1 MAGYHGIGRDEY
13 ADATFDR
20 FKIRVG
26 MHSVPP
32 KSGVSTDSLES
43 IRQHQSIYRHHLEM
57 YSLFPVSCCVRSGNN
72 WAALDSHAQ
81 LPAGGACRN
90 GANIA
95 VEVRLQ
101 SRILRSNTVHETLT
115 IGSISLD
122 SSMIMSCAIRRGLQ
136 DCKLQPSAG
145 GLRGQ
150 IRGMVTLWTQGL
162 TQTLGRWNS
171 LTFAWI

>member
-1 MAGYHGIGRDEY
+1 MQTQLLTGLKSGWVCIQYLPNQEY
-13 ADATFDR
+13 ARIHLKVSASTNR
-20 FKIRVG
+20 F
-26 MHSVPP
+26 
-32 KSGVSTDSLES
+32 TD
-43 IRQHQSIYRHHLEM
+43 INFEM
-57 YSLFPVSCCVRSGNN
+57 ISLFPVSCCVRSGNN

-101 SRILRSNTVHETLT
+101 SRILCSNTVHETLT

-122 SSMIMSCAIRRGLQ
+122 SSMIMSCALRRGLQ

-145 GLRGQ
+145 WLAWPNPWNGHFVDARVHTDA
-150 IRGMVTLWTQGL
+150 RA
-162 TQTLGRWNS
+162 LGFPDICLDIKVPQS
-171 LTFAWI
+171 